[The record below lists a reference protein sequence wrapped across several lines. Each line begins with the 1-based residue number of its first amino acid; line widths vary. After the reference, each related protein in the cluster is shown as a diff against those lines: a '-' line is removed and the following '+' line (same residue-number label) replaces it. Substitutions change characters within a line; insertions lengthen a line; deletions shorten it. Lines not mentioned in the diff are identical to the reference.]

1 LSNRIFVKRSAV
13 CGSRIHGFRNEIRL
27 RHFESACCVEFTV
40 AYEGVVSKVRD
51 SVYPAGRSND
61 WVKKTCAQRE
71 KLTIGGFALD
81 GSKWDG
87 LSTSPGARAGPLS
100 TSVKVDH
107 GYDKV
112 SAADL
117 RKRLEPLV
125 RKTQAFA
132 KRIAHT
138 ASGSSRSY
146 WPKSI
151 AGQSLPRESSG
162 VRSSEACGR
171 TCDPPCDNGRR
182 ASARTSRPGDDA
194 CCRCGAAPP
203 CPGTEQTTSTALGP
217 KGCPIRFA
225 ASQTR

>member
-1 LSNRIFVKRSAV
+1 MSNRIFVKRSAV

-40 AYEGVVSKVRD
+40 AYECVVSKVRD

-171 TCDPPCDNGRR
+171 TCDPPCRQRPSGLCENISARRRCMLPLRRR
-182 ASARTSRPGDDA
+182 AALSRDGTNDVHSAWS
-194 CCRCGAAPP
+194 
-203 CPGTEQTTSTALGP
+203 
-217 KGCPIRFA
+217 
-225 ASQTR
+225 